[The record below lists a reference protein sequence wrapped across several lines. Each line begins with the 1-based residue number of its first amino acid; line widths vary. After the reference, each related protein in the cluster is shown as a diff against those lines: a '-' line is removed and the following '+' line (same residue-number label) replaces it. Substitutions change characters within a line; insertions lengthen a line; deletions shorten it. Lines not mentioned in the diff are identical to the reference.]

1 MQNHLLQILSLIA
14 METPSSNSG
23 EDIRNEKVKVLRA
36 IPEIELDDIILGQ
49 YVGNPNGKTE
59 DQKLGYLD
67 DKTVPTGSLTATYAT
82 AIMRIKNE
90 RWQGVPFFMRCG
102 KGKLKI
108 CSTNIILFSI
118 NIFLF

>member
-36 IPEIELDDIILGQ
+36 IPEIELDDIVLGQ

-67 DKTVPTGSLTATYAT
+67 DKTVPDGSLTATYAT
-82 AIMRIKNE
+82 AIMRVKNE
-90 RWQGVPFFMRCG
+90 RWEGVPFFMRCG
-102 KGKLKI
+102 KG
-108 CSTNIILFSI
+108 
-118 NIFLF
+118 IFF